1 MWKFLQVSKHMNHL
15 LKAPF
20 CVHPKTGNLSFL
32 IIGVEYLFG
41 DCMLVLYEVVAIPQL
56 LVVYNL
62 VHYLILAS
70 GFAGRVCVPIDPQK
84 CETFDPTTVPTLSQ
98 VWN

>member
-1 MWKFLQVSKHMNHL
+1 ML
-15 LKAPF
+15 LL
-20 CVHPKTGNLSFL
+20 LS
-32 IIGVEYLFG
+32 
-41 DCMLVLYEVVAIPQL
+41 EVVAFPQL

-98 VWN
+98 V

>member
-1 MWKFLQVSKHMNHL
+1 ML
-15 LKAPF
+15 L
-20 CVHPKTGNLSFL
+20 L
-32 IIGVEYLFG
+32 
-41 DCMLVLYEVVAIPQL
+41 LYEVVAIPQL

-98 VWN
+98 V